1 MIDLVWSNKFTKKI
15 RKITKFKP
23 ELIPKIELVLCKLEV
38 DPFDTSLSTHKLKGK
53 LNGSLACTI
62 DYDYRLI
69 FEFQTNI
76 ETLKTEILLSSI
88 GTHDEV
94 Y

>member
-1 MIDLVWSNKFTKKI
+1 M
-15 RKITKFKP
+15 
-23 ELIPKIELVLCKLEV
+23 CKLEV

-88 GTHDEV
+88 GTHNEV
-94 Y
+94 YWYFAPKSLTFLLLLKK